1 MFTAYIIKKRYMLII
16 DGHDVYEIDEECIKK
31 HRVKGE
37 CKVLEK
43 LKEKEQRRQKKNT
56 ENRKKLRA
64 EKTRSKNVNQQPQ
77 PHPQPLLLL
86 PPQPKPP
93 QQKSKMIAQIQLLLP
108 LPQSFPPKKEPPLPF
123 PQQQHSNRMIHKI
136 EEHPHPLSVL
146 LHEQFVAAKS
156 LISDLQ

>member
-1 MFTAYIIKKRYMLII
+1 MKSSKKKSSAGKKRIP
-16 DGHDVYEIDEECIKK
+16 K
-31 HRVKGE
+31 
-37 CKVLEK
+37 
-43 LKEKEQRRQKKNT
+43 
-56 ENRKKLRA
+56 NRKKLRA

-77 PHPQPLLLL
+77 PHPQP
-86 PPQPKPP
+86 KPP

-108 LPQSFPPKKEPPLPF
+108 FPQSFPPKKELPLPF
-123 PQQQHSNRMIHKI
+123 PQQQHSNRIIHKI

>member
-1 MFTAYIIKKRYMLII
+1 MKSSKKKSSAGKKRIP
-16 DGHDVYEIDEECIKK
+16 K
-31 HRVKGE
+31 
-37 CKVLEK
+37 
-43 LKEKEQRRQKKNT
+43 
-56 ENRKKLRA
+56 NRKKLRA

-86 PPQPKPP
+86 PQPKPP

-123 PQQQHSNRMIHKI
+123 PQQQHSNRIIHKI
-136 EEHPHPLSVL
+136 EEHPPPLSVL

-156 LISDLQ
+156 LILNLLIFVYTKVYVT

>member
-1 MFTAYIIKKRYMLII
+1 LKSSKRKSSAGKKRIP
-16 DGHDVYEIDEECIKK
+16 K
-31 HRVKGE
+31 
-37 CKVLEK
+37 
-43 LKEKEQRRQKKNT
+43 
-56 ENRKKLRA
+56 NRKKLRA

-86 PPQPKPP
+86 PQPKPP

-108 LPQSFPPKKEPPLPF
+108 FPQSFPPKKEPPLPF
-123 PQQQHSNRMIHKI
+123 PQQQHSNRIIHKI

>member
-37 CKVLEK
+37 CKVLERSK
-43 LKEKEQRRQKKNT
+43 KKSSAGKKRILK
-56 ENRKKLRA
+56 NRKKLRA
-64 EKTRSKNVNQQPQ
+64 KKTRSKNVNQQPQ

-86 PPQPKPP
+86 PQPKPP

>member
-31 HRVKGE
+31 HRANVKS
-37 CKVLEK
+37 
-43 LKEKEQRRQKKNT
+43 LKSSKKKSSVGKKRILK
-56 ENRKKLRA
+56 NRKKLRA

-77 PHPQPLLLL
+77 PHPHPLLL

-108 LPQSFPPKKEPPLPF
+108 LPQLFPPKKEPPLPF
-123 PQQQHSNRMIHKI
+123 PQQQHSNRIIHKI

>member
-16 DGHDVYEIDEECIKK
+16 DGHDVYEIDE
-31 HRVKGE
+31 
-37 CKVLEK
+37 
-43 LKEKEQRRQKKNT
+43 
-56 ENRKKLRA
+56 

-108 LPQSFPPKKEPPLPF
+108 LPQLFPPKKEPPLPF
-123 PQQQHSNRMIHKI
+123 PQQQHSNRIIHKI

>member
-43 LKEKEQRRQKKNT
+43 
-56 ENRKKLRA
+56 
-64 EKTRSKNVNQQPQ
+64 TRSKNVNQQPQ

-86 PPQPKPP
+86 PQPKPP

-123 PQQQHSNRMIHKI
+123 PQQQHSNRIIHKI
-136 EEHPHPLSVL
+136 EEHPPPLSVL

>member
-1 MFTAYIIKKRYMLII
+1 MQTNRKKKSSAGKKRIP
-16 DGHDVYEIDEECIKK
+16 K
-31 HRVKGE
+31 
-37 CKVLEK
+37 
-43 LKEKEQRRQKKNT
+43 
-56 ENRKKLRA
+56 NRKKLRA

-86 PPQPKPP
+86 PQPKPP

-108 LPQSFPPKKEPPLPF
+108 FPQSFPPKKEPPLPF
-123 PQQQHSNRMIHKI
+123 PQQQHSNRIIHKI

-156 LISDLQ
+156 LISDLQINIFTV

>member
-43 LKEKEQRRQKKNT
+43 LKEKEQRRQKK
-56 ENRKKLRA
+56 KA

-86 PPQPKPP
+86 PQPKPP

-123 PQQQHSNRMIHKI
+123 PQQQHSNRIIHKI

>member
-1 MFTAYIIKKRYMLII
+1 MLII

-43 LKEKEQRRQKKNT
+43 LKEKEQRRQKRIPK
-56 ENRKKLRA
+56 NRKKLRA

-86 PPQPKPP
+86 PQPKPP

>member
-1 MFTAYIIKKRYMLII
+1 MKSSKKKSSTGKKRI
-16 DGHDVYEIDEECIKK
+16 
-31 HRVKGE
+31 
-37 CKVLEK
+37 
-43 LKEKEQRRQKKNT
+43 LKS
-56 ENRKKLRA
+56 RKKLRA

-93 QQKSKMIAQIQLLLP
+93 QQKRKSKAQIQMLLP
-108 LPQSFPPKKEPPLPF
+108 LPQSIRPKKETPLAIPH
-123 PQQQHSNRMIHKI
+123 QQHSNRIIHKI